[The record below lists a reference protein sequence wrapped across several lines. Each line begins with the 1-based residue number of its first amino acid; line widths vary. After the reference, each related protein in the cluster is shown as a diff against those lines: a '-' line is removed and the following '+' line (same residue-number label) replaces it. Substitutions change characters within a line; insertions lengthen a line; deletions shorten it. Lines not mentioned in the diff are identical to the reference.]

1 MTASPQRNPRKDK
14 TVRRMGLICLLGF
27 GGFVAWATIA
37 PLEEGIAATGSI
49 IIEDNRQEVQHFEG
63 GIVEDIMVREGTY
76 VEAGDTLLILKT
88 TASRSNRDQVVQEYA
103 SLIASADRLSA
114 LRAGQANVPTFEQ
127 LDGLELGDAERA
139 NIVQRETALFLQEQQ
154 TLAADVAVLRAR
166 IGTARQLRTSK
177 TSEIEISER
186 ALESAKSER
195 DIVAAMV
202 EERLARRDRL
212 TEADRLVASLEGDLS
227 RMAGDVADARSNE
240 ADLQAQIEQARA
252 RARQRWATEDI
263 SISAEL
269 QTAEERLESAQDI
282 LDRSVIVAPVSGEV
296 LNLNATTIGGVVRSG
311 DTLMEIVPSL
321 TEITA
326 AVQILPQDR
335 PSVYDGLLVRTQL
348 SSYKGWQA
356 PRLDGEVVGVSA
368 DLKIDPVTGMS
379 YYEARILIP
388 QSEIA
393 RVENANILPG
403 MPVDTFIYSGKSRTL
418 LEYLMEPLSDSLF
431 RGLREG

>member
-1 MTASPQRNPRKDK
+1 MTVTKRGNPRQDSV
-14 TVRRMGLICLLGF
+14 VRRMGFVCLIGF
-27 GGFVAWATIA
+27 GGFAAWAAIA
-37 PLEEGIAATGSI
+37 PLEEGIAATGKI

-63 GIVEDIMVREGTY
+63 GIVEEIRVREGAY
-76 VEAGDTLLILKT
+76 VNAGDTLLVLKT
-88 TASRSNRDQVVQEYA
+88 TASRSNRDQIVQEYA
-103 SLIASADRLSA
+103 SLTASAERLKA
-114 LRAGQANVPTFEQ
+114 LRAGQSIVPSFEL
-127 LDGLELGDAERA
+127 LDGLELGSAERDD
-139 NIVQRETALFLQEQQ
+139 IVQRETALFRQELQ

-166 IGTARQLRTSK
+166 IGTARQVRMSK

-195 DIVAAMV
+195 DVVAAMV

-212 TEADRLVASLEGDLS
+212 TEADRLVASLEGDIS
-227 RMAGDVADARSNE
+227 RMSGDVADARSNE
-240 ADLQAQIEQARA
+240 VDLQAQIEQARA
-252 RARQRWATEDI
+252 RMRQRWATEDLAI
-263 SISAEL
+263 NAEL
-269 QTAEERLESAQDI
+269 QTAEERLESAQDV

-296 LNLNATTIGGVVRSG
+296 LNLTATTIGGVVRSG

-326 AVQILPQDR
+326 AVQVLPQDR

-356 PRLDGEVVGVSA
+356 PRLNGEVVGISA
-368 DLKIDPVTGMS
+368 DLKIDPVTGQS

>member
-1 MTASPQRNPRKDK
+1 
-14 TVRRMGLICLLGF
+14 
-27 GGFVAWATIA
+27 
-37 PLEEGIAATGSI
+37 
-49 IIEDNRQEVQHFEG
+49 
-63 GIVEDIMVREGTY
+63 
-76 VEAGDTLLILKT
+76 
-88 TASRSNRDQVVQEYA
+88 
-103 SLIASADRLSA
+103 
-114 LRAGQANVPTFEQ
+114 
-127 LDGLELGDAERA
+127 
-139 NIVQRETALFLQEQQ
+139 
-154 TLAADVAVLRAR
+154 LRAR
-166 IGTARQLRTSK
+166 IGTARQVRTSK

-195 DIVAAMV
+195 DVVAAMV

-212 TEADRLVASLEGDLS
+212 TEADRLVASLEGDIS
-227 RMAGDVADARSNE
+227 RMSGDVADARSNE
-240 ADLQAQIEQARA
+240 ADLQAQIEQTRA

-269 QTAEERLESAQDI
+269 QTAEERLESAQDV

-368 DLKIDPVTGMS
+368 DLKIDSVTGMS